1 MTNLQFTCYEKSA
14 KCCNLCGKNN
24 LHLDAPKDIGD
35 SIIESGLTFKKPYT
49 NVNIFICEFYPV
61 IITGR

>member
-1 MTNLQFTCYEKSA
+1 MKRVRNVA
-14 KCCNLCGKNN
+14 ILCGKNN

-35 SIIESGLTFKKPYT
+35 SIIESGSTFKRPYT
-49 NVNIFICEFYPV
+49 NVNIFIREFYPV